1 MSVDILNFYSQ
12 IDIYKDPTLI
22 NTRISD
28 KEIKQQNEKIEISYK
43 AVDDKIAEYK
53 LIIDEQDKTI
63 KDQDKVIQEQCTT
76 ISLLAKKVNFALSIS
91 ALSIVSFA
99 GFLLYFWFVL

>member
-1 MSVDILNFYSQ
+1 MKSQ
-12 IDIYKDPTLI
+12 
-22 NTRISD
+22 
-28 KEIKQQNEKIEISYK
+28 KQLKKQKQNEKIEISYK

-91 ALSIVSFA
+91 VLSIVSFA